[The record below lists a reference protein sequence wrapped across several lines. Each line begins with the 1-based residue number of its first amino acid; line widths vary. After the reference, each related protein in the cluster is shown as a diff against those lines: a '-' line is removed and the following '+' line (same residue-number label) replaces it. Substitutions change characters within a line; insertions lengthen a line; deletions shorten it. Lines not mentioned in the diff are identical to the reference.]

1 MTPLIMNHYDI
12 TPEME
17 SMLFLIINGGRLSIT
32 PSVRIVSRG
41 DMHEFSIA
49 EYLWLKNAGV
59 VRERA
64 DGRLEIKT
72 IVYADTIT
80 RLDDLVLDVDD
91 MLGWAI
97 GRVDI
102 DEKPTLEV
110 DWQLVKILIHAEGYN
125 LEGSPAGFTLV

>member
-1 MTPLIMNHYDI
+1 MTPSIMNHYDI

-32 PSVRIVSRG
+32 PSVRIVRHG

-59 VRERA
+59 VRERT

-72 IVYADTIT
+72 IVYADTIK
-80 RLDDLVLDVDD
+80 RLDEFVLDVDD

-102 DEKPTLEV
+102 DEKPALEE
-110 DWQLVKILIHAEGYN
+110 DWQLVKILIHGEGYN
-125 LEGSPAGFTLV
+125 LAGSPAGFTLV